1 MLVLF
6 LAAGISMR
14 VLIVRELSGMRSFL
28 RFQNWSFLSK
38 AQALPAGI
46 SPRFSV
52 RETRWATV
60 QSPSP
65 QRREAFSVMRLSED
79 PLPVS

>member
-14 VLIVRELSGMRSFL
+14 MLIVREFSRMRSFL

-46 SPRFSV
+46 NPRFSGGEA
-52 RETRWATV
+52 RRATV
-60 QSPSP
+60 QSLSP
-65 QRREAFSVMRLSED
+65 
-79 PLPVS
+79 